1 MKMLKAVERV
11 LFFSGALVFI
21 PAVFCSVAIIIVTD
35 SAVNAQDDGAGTQGK
50 TQLLQAAEDLRTGHY
65 EEAIRL
71 YRLET
76 GNEHTFPDA
85 EVGLASALSE
95 VGHYPEAE
103 TVLRKAID
111 LHPGS
116 IELHNSLG
124 EVLVYQ
130 GKLAEAED
138 AFRQSISAR
147 AGDYVTAQFNLAEL
161 IFNRGDRIEA
171 LEKFDRF
178 IDLYNNNAGLTS
190 EELTA
195 VGRACIYMGRLN
207 PDLFRDALRAFDQ
220 AQQADPQNL
229 EPALRTGFLFLDKYN
244 SQDAGNTFDE
254 ILRINPSHPLAL
266 LGKARQQH
274 FDGSRASFATT
285 STALEIN
292 PNLLEARAFLGELLL
307 GVEAFSSAAEEAETA
322 LAINPNFQPALYIL
336 TAAHY
341 LSADEEAFRHAS
353 SRVLA
358 LNPNDGEFFMKVA
371 QACVPN
377 RLYSESAEFA
387 RQAIGKDPDLWN
399 AYGVLGINQLR
410 TGEIEEG
417 TLNLEISFAGDP
429 YNVWIK
435 NTLDLLDTFP
445 GYEISRSERFEV
457 LIHGEESELLAPIVL
472 ELAEEAYDSL
482 ADQYGY
488 QPEIPIRIELYPNS
502 PDFSVRTVGLVGL
515 GALGAC
521 FGNVIVLDSPSARE
535 AGSFNWGSTL
545 WHELAHAVT
554 LGMTGHRVP
563 RWFTEGLSVFEERRA
578 KPAWGEELSIPFL
591 RAYQQGMIL
600 GIATINNGFMR
611 PTYPGQ
617 IQVSY
622 FHASLICDWIRERYG
637 FESIIRMLDGYNRR
651 LSTTEILQEVLEIS
665 TSEFDEAFDQ
675 YVQDRFPAQMAV
687 LKYSESDTLVVAVT
701 EEEIIASA
709 INNPDDFEAQ
719 MAAGRYF
726 YLQEQFESAIPFLEQ
741 AMELLPEYGGSDGPD
756 AFLANIYMMQG
767 DTRRAIEMLNNLTAV
782 NETDYS
788 AHMTLARLLEAED
801 KTEEAAE
808 ILNRILYIYPLEQ
821 DLHERLASVHDTLGQ
836 YEHAVKARRAVLAL
850 NPVDRVEALYLLAL
864 SNHRAGERDEARIV
878 VLQALEMAP
887 NYEDALDLLL
897 ELHPPPVG
905 EEQEE
910 ISR

>member
-1 MKMLKAVERV
+1 MMKVLKRVERV
-11 LFFSGALVFI
+11 LVFT
-21 PAVFCSVAIIIVTD
+21 PAVFCSVAIIAVTD
-35 SAVNAQDDGAGTQGK
+35 SAVKAQGDGVDTQEK
-50 TQLLQAAEDLRTGHY
+50 TRLLQASEDLRSGHY

-71 YRLET
+71 FRLET
-76 GNEHTFPDA
+76 GEEEAFPDA
-85 EVGLASALSE
+85 DVGLASALSE
-95 VGHYPEAE
+95 VGQYEEAV
-103 TVLRKAID
+103 TALRNAID

-116 IELHNSLG
+116 FELHNSLG
-124 EVLVYQ
+124 EVLFYQ
-130 GKLAEAED
+130 GKLAEAEE
-138 AFRQSISAR
+138 AFGQSITSR
-147 AGDYVTAQFNLAEL
+147 AGDYLTAQFNLAEL
-161 IFNRGDRIEA
+161 IFQRGERAEA
-171 LEKFDRF
+171 LELFDRF
-178 IDLYNNNAGLTS
+178 IDIYNNNTSLTS

-195 VGRACIYMGRLN
+195 VGRACIYLGRLN
-207 PDLFRDALRAFDQ
+207 PDLFRDALRAFDE

-244 SQDAGNTFDE
+244 SADASETFDE
-254 ILRINPSHPLAL
+254 ILRINASHPLAL
-266 LGKARQQH
+266 LGRARQQH

-285 STALEIN
+285 ARALDIN
-292 PNLLEARAFLGELLL
+292 PNLLEARTFLGELLL
-307 GVEAFSSAAEEAETA
+307 GVEAFSSAAEEAEKA
-322 LAINPNFQPALYIL
+322 LAINPNFLPALYIL

-341 LSADEEAFRHAS
+341 LNSDEEAFKRAG
-353 SRVLA
+353 SRVAA

-371 QACVPN
+371 QMCVPN
-377 RLYSESAEFA
+377 RLYIESTGFA
-387 RQAIGKDPDLWN
+387 RQAIEKDPDLWN

-417 TLNLEISFAGDP
+417 ALNLEISFTGDP

-445 GYEISRSERFEV
+445 SYEISRSDRFEV
-457 LIHGEESELLAPIVL
+457 LIHNKESELLAPIVL

-488 QPEIPIRIELYPNS
+488 KPEIPIRIELYPNS

-521 FGNVIVLDSPSARE
+521 FGTVIVLDSPSARE

-545 WHELAHAVT
+545 WHELAHAFT

-578 KPAWGEELSIPFL
+578 KPAWGEELSVPFL
-591 RAYQQGMIL
+591 RAYQQGRIL

-622 FHASLICDWIRERYG
+622 FHASVICDWICERYG

-651 LSTTEILQEVLEIS
+651 LSTTEILQEVLEVS
-665 TSEFDEAFDQ
+665 TSEFDRAFDQ
-675 YVQDRFPAQMAV
+675 YVQDRFQAQFSVLKTADNDTMAV
-687 LKYSESDTLVVAVT
+687 AVSA
-701 EEEIIASA
+701 EEIAAMAS
-709 INNPDDFEAQ
+709 NNPDDFVAQ
-719 MAAGRYF
+719 MTAGSFF
-726 YLQEQFESAIPFLEQ
+726 YLQEQFERAIPYLER
-741 AMELLPEYGGSDGPD
+741 ALELLPEYGASDGPD

-767 DTRRAIEMLNNLTAV
+767 NTGRAIEMLSNLTAV

-788 AHMTLARLLEAED
+788 AHMTLARLLKAED
-801 KTEEAAE
+801 NTQKAAE
-808 ILNRILYIYPLEQ
+808 ILNRTLYIYPLEQ
-821 DLHERLASVHDTLGQ
+821 DLYERLASVHDDLGK
-836 YEHAVKARRAVLAL
+836 YEQAVKARRAVLAL
-850 NPVDRVEALYLLAL
+850 DPVDRVEALYLLAL
-864 SNHRAGERDEARIV
+864 AHHRAGERDEARIV

-897 ELHPPPVG
+897 ELHPPPCG
-905 EEQEE
+905 ENQEE